1 MKVIGF
7 ALFLGM
13 GLLTACSSDEEQG
26 EEKLENDMNENAEGS
41 ENGANSQEGGE
52 ENAEGSSE
60 NAEGSS
66 ENAEESEGGDSE
78 GEAAEDESAPA
89 DDDTALPDATD
100 APPAEAMPEE
110 APPEAAAPMDAPAL
124 PAPAGDASAAAAP
137 AAAPAPASGA
147 AAAAPPPGMWD
158 PSRLVRFVNADGTPI
173 YATAQVGG
181 QTVGTLRKGDHVMV
195 LMQGEWGMVS
205 ESAYIQGSALS
216 AKALPRTMGTND
228 WIQPSE

>member
-1 MKVIGF
+1 MKVIGL

-41 ENGANSQEGGE
+41 ENDANSQEGGG

-66 ENAEESEGGDSE
+66 ENAEESEGVESE
-78 GEAAEDESAPA
+78 GESSADEAAPV
-89 DDDTALPDATD
+89 DDATAIPDATD
-100 APPAEAMPEE
+100 APPVEALPEP
-110 APPEAAAPMDAPAL
+110 APPDVAMPMDAPAA
-124 PAPAGDASAAAAP
+124 PAPADNASAAADPAGGAP
-137 AAAPAPASGA
+137 
-147 AAAAPPPGMWD
+147 AAAPPPGMWD
-158 PSRLVRFVNADGTPI
+158 PNRLVRFINADGTPI
-173 YATAQVGG
+173 YAAAQAGG

-205 ESAYIQGSALS
+205 ESAYIPGSALS
-216 AKALPRTMGTND
+216 AKALPRTMGDND
-228 WIQPSE
+228 WIPPSE